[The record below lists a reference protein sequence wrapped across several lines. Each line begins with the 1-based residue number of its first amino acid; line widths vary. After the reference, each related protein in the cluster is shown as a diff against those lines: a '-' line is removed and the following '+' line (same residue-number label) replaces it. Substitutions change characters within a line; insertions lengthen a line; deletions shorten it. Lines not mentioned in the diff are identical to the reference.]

1 MEPGG
6 GNQAGCCD
14 DPLPVSQH
22 ELFCCATTI
31 PQPALIPA
39 CLPGEFHAPWIKAL
53 DDGRRP
59 DIGFNRGGFYVRAWT
74 IRGTNPDPEADAD
87 TQTTND
93 RPGGSDG
100 ATRSKARRKAGP
112 FLIRPFV
119 PRDPLTLPPRSWL
132 YSRHY
137 MRRSVSA
144 TIAPGGTGK
153 SSLDLTEAI
162 AMATCRNLLGEQ
174 PEARLRVW
182 YHNGED
188 DRDEIDRRILAIC
201 QHYNIPQEELRD
213 WLFVTSGAEF
223 PLRVAQGYSNLEINE
238 LLIKQIRE
246 GVGDLKLDVCSLDP
260 LITLHGVPEGDNGK
274 MYRVVR
280 VFADIGDELDCAFEL
295 AHHTRK
301 GPPGGNPYE
310 YTADDMRGASAVR
323 DAVRAARILNHMSAA
338 EAEEVSIPEYDRGTY
353 FRVDRAKGNYSRPA
367 KAAVWRQFVSVELP
381 NEDDVGVIVH
391 VGFSRDRATNA
402 GAGRRR
408 PESGNSVPA
417 AARQVHRPRHQR
429 QRQRRPQLRPGQVRG
444 RTRGEGRERLQGGA
458 QDRHDPPARQRPGPV
473 RVGPAQARSAPARIH
488 TRERHNEVCRILVV
502 HWSNTGP
509 TYSPYPYSICD
520 RHIPIVVG
528 SQGRLRRALRRSPCG
543 PP

>member
-1 MEPGG
+1 
-6 GNQAGCCD
+6 
-14 DPLPVSQH
+14 
-22 ELFCCATTI
+22 
-31 PQPALIPA
+31 
-39 CLPGEFHAPWIKAL
+39 
-53 DDGRRP
+53 
-59 DIGFNRGGFYVRAWT
+59 
-74 IRGTNPDPEADAD
+74 
-87 TQTTND
+87 
-93 RPGGSDG
+93 
-100 ATRSKARRKAGP
+100 
-112 FLIRPFV
+112 
-119 PRDPLTLPPRSWL
+119 
-132 YSRHY
+132 
-137 MRRSVSA
+137 VSA

-174 PEARLRVW
+174 PEERLRVW

-301 GPPGGNPYE
+301 GPPGGSPYE

-367 KAAVWRQFVSVELP
+367 KAAVWRQFISVELP
-381 NEDDVGVIVH
+381 NEDDVGVI
-391 VGFSRDRATNA
+391 ATWDLP
-402 GAGRRR
+402 GAGPPT
-408 PESGNSVPA
+408 PERAVADRKAEAVFLQLLDKFSGRGINVSANS
-417 AARQVHRPRHQR
+417 
-429 QRQRRPQLRPGQVRG
+429 
-444 RTRGEGRERLQGGA
+444 
-458 QDRHDPPARQRPGPV
+458 
-473 RVGPAQARSAPARIH
+473 
-488 TRERHNEVCRILVV
+488 
-502 HWSNTGP
+502 GP
-509 TYSPYPYSICD
+509 TYAPAKFASEREAKLAKLSKAALKAAMDRLLDSGRVRSEAHDRD
-520 RHIPIVVG
+520 RH
-528 SQGRLRRALRRSPCG
+528 RLVCG
-543 PP
+543 QRTPDGETHS